1 MYGQRHLHHF
11 ISLLALLSL
20 CTSAH
25 AKPTTFQSERSYRY
39 DIRVGSLTLGK
50 AKVTIEQ
57 KRSRQR
63 RIRVQ
68 AKINLL
74 GGGPM
79 GVSTRSTTWVDRRW
93 KPVRSKWNWE
103 IFGKKRRVDAKY
115 GPRKYDGHFYT
126 GTRLKKRM
134 QGKTPKQTQRIN
146 DLISIVPWL
155 MSQPIRPGHVL
166 RTHAYTGMQ
175 IYRISSKVGKK
186 ERLVV
191 MGETRTVYPIH
202 VTAVRRGKTRRITLW
217 LDAKN
222 RTPYKASFD
231 LDFVSEVS
239 LILTQQNKSRLARP
253 FPVDGIDL
261 KKFHLN

>member
-20 CTSAH
+20 CTAAH
-25 AKPTTFQSERSYRY
+25 AKPTTFKNERSYSY
-39 DIRVGSLTLGK
+39 DIRIGSLTLGQ
-50 AKVTIEQ
+50 AKVAIEQ
-57 KRSRQR
+57 KRGKKR

-74 GGGPM
+74 GGGSM
-79 GVSTRSTTWVDRRW
+79 GVSTRSTTWVDNSW

-103 IFGKKRRVDAKY
+103 IFGKKRRVDAKF
-115 GPRKYDGHFYT
+115 GARKYDGRFYT

-134 QGKTPKQTQRIN
+134 QGKTPKRTQRIN
-146 DLISIVPWL
+146 DLISVVPWL
-155 MSQPIRPGHVL
+155 MSQPMRPGRIL
-166 RTHAYTGMQ
+166 RTRAYTGMQ
-175 IYRISSKVGKK
+175 LYRISAKVGQK
-186 ERLVV
+186 EQMVV
-191 MGETRTVYPIH
+191 MGENRTVYPIH

-231 LDFVSEVS
+231 LDFASEIS
-239 LILTQQNKSRLARP
+239 LVLTQQNKSRLARP
-253 FPVDGIDL
+253 FPAYRIDL